1 MEEKLLNTLENYS
14 TKSTLIFNML
24 NEKILCGAIKPGEQ
38 LSISNI
44 SSSLG
49 VSETP
54 VREALKMLD
63 AKGLVSSIPHVGTV
77 VSKFDLQEMK
87 DLLIVRSDLE
97 CLATKLAVPNI
108 YTEDIEKL
116 NIKIKEMEKYITS
129 KDYINYGK
137 LNREFHKIIY
147 DNSKNQLLCELLFDL
162 MSKSER
168 MRSVFYLVP
177 ELMNKSHDE
186 HIKLIELL
194 KRKDTE
200 EAIKIIKYQ
209 TERVLSEI
217 LKYFKNKKG

>member
-1 MEEKLLNTLENYS
+1 MEKKLLNTLVNYP
-14 TKSTLIFNML
+14 TKSALIFNML

-44 SSSLG
+44 SLSLG

-77 VSKFDLQEMK
+77 VSKFDLKEMK

-97 CLATKLAVPNI
+97 CLATKFAIPNI
-108 YTEDIEKL
+108 STADIEKL
-116 NIKIKEMEKYITS
+116 NIKIREMEKYVKG

-162 MSKSER
+162 MNKSER
-168 MRSVFYLVP
+168 MRSVFSLI
-177 ELMNKSHDE
+177 LSSITKSYYI
-186 HIKLIELL
+186 HI
-194 KRKDTE
+194 
-200 EAIKIIKYQ
+200 
-209 TERVLSEI
+209 
-217 LKYFKNKKG
+217 